1 MDFWTQTP
9 SIYSSMVSMVSSI
22 HLCSQAAFPL
32 CSVWTPILLDFVSA
46 NIKACFPFLGKQ
58 SLTVRYPNHLYWLL
72 SLLQSSTPTL
82 NHRPVT
88 ELITFSLRADLLWR
102 ELISCSWS
110 YSFGN
115 YLQLVVI
122 CEGSNDNFEDNHQLY
137 LGTWSPLEA
146 EIHPLS

>member
-1 MDFWTQTP
+1 MN
-9 SIYSSMVSMVSSI
+9 SNSI
-22 HLCSQAAFPL
+22 HLSIHGIHGIQHPSMFPSCL
-32 CSVWTPILLDFVSA
+32 PFVFCHDLWTLILLDFVSA

-58 SLTVRYPNHLYWLL
+58 SLTVRYLNHLYWLL
-72 SLLQSSTPTL
+72 SLRQSSTPTL

-110 YSFGN
+110 YSFGI

-122 CEGSNDNFEDNHQLY
+122 CEGSNDNFEANHQLY
-137 LGTWSPLEA
+137 QGTWSPLEA
-146 EIHPLS
+146 EIHRQS